1 MGAVHLS
8 SVAIP
13 EELWLKVKAKNIVI
27 RQVVIEALEREVNK
41 KEKRKDDGG
50 TEGDKDGIAA

>member
-13 EELWLKVKAKNIVI
+13 EELWLKVKEKNIVI
-27 RQVVIEALEREVNK
+27 RKVVIEALEREVNK
-41 KEKRKDDGG
+41 KEKKKDDGG
-50 TEGDKDGIAA
+50 TTGNEGDIAA